1 MKSEDFFSWETV
13 VLFLEIS
20 IHKKAVL
27 FRKKFRY
34 KKKAAVFRYKE
45 EERNAERSWTP
56 PLVCSIS
63 RTHFNVTDESIV
75 VIF

>member
-27 FRKKFRY
+27 FLEISIQ
-34 KKKAAVFRYKE
+34 KKAAVLDKE

-63 RTHFNVTDESIV
+63 RAHFNVTDESIV
-75 VIF
+75 VVIF

>member
-27 FRKKFRY
+27 FLEISIH
-34 KKKAAVFRYKE
+34 KKAAVFRYKE